1 MAMAFKLTEDVQP
14 DGGLGRRNPA
24 SSPSLLTR
32 RSGADSSNDPHP
44 NSTILHFLGAR
55 PPGIVSCMPCRRA
68 RRLQE
73 ESMMP
78 QPPQFREINDPPQT
92 SAAKALGLRLASA
105 EWLQDLL
112 RQTDDW
118 MTGQDLPRLVHQESA
133 RIDPRSWYWVDV
145 YPRWRPAPPSTPE
158 QMLTDWR
165 AHDWRR
171 IEFVYLHLP
180 FCAQR
185 CHFCYYFVSTDLSHA
200 REYLEALR
208 REVRAFLVSL
218 PRDASAGD
226 LFFGGGTP
234 SMMAAA
240 DLQRLYD
247 DVYEHLDRDRIGMVT
262 LELHS
267 RTMRREMHRLA
278 ASGHIRRVSMGVQTF
293 SQPVLLA
300 NGRIWV
306 EPGRIRKI
314 CADFREAGI
323 EHIGLD
329 FMVGLH
335 TQTAADVLTDL
346 RHIAGLAEDQMIDSV
361 SVYPRSYTAIWGP
374 FAGETIDDATL
385 MEKFRCHLLYRRFFA
400 GIGWSEGPMYLFS
413 APRFVPAVPS
423 ALAATVRTA
432 QALAFGNS
440 ARSTF
445 ADTNYLNIRSPDE
458 YREVMDGHAGATG
471 AHQRMSRADVN
482 RRYLHFSIKRGYFD
496 EQLFPVPPTLDER
509 VQLDEITDDLSHRG
523 LVRRNGV
530 RVELTEVGMIL
541 VELVHREYERTFP
554 EPGR

>member
-1 MAMAFKLTEDVQP
+1 
-14 DGGLGRRNPA
+14 
-24 SSPSLLTR
+24 
-32 RSGADSSNDPHP
+32 
-44 NSTILHFLGAR
+44 
-55 PPGIVSCMPCRRA
+55 
-68 RRLQE
+68 
-73 ESMMP
+73 MP
-78 QPPQFREINDPPQT
+78 QPPQPHEIIGLPQSFAEKAQGSRLP
-92 SAAKALGLRLASA
+92 SAV
-105 EWLQDLL
+105 WLQDLL

-118 MTGQDLPRLVHQESA
+118 ITGQDLPRRVRQEFV
-133 RIDPRSWYWVDV
+133 RVDPRSWHWVDV
-145 YPRWRPAPPSTPE
+145 YPRWRPAPPSSPE

-165 AHDWRR
+165 AHEWRR
-171 IEFVYLHLP
+171 IEFIYLHLP

-185 CHFCYYFVSTDLSHA
+185 CHFCYYFISTDLSHSQ
-200 REYLEALR
+200 EYLAALR

-262 LELHS
+262 LELHP
-267 RTMRREMHRLA
+267 RTMRRQMHRLA

-293 SQPVLLA
+293 SQPVLEA

-306 EPGRIRKI
+306 EPDRIRKI
-314 CADFREAGI
+314 CTDFREAGI

-335 TQTAADVLTDL
+335 AQTASDVLTDL
-346 RHIAGLAEDQMIDSV
+346 RHIAALAADRVIDSV

-374 FAGETIDDATL
+374 FAGETVDGRTL

-400 GIGWSEGPMYLFS
+400 DIGWSEGPMYLFS
-413 APRFVPAVPS
+413 APLFAPAVPS
-423 ALAATVRTA
+423 ALVNSARTA
-432 QALAFGNS
+432 PALAFGNS

-458 YREVMDGHAGATG
+458 YQDVMGRHAGATG

-482 RRYLHFSIKRGYFD
+482 RRYLHFSIKRGHLD

-509 VQLDEITDDLSHRG
+509 AQLDEITDDLSRRG
-523 LVRRNGV
+523 LVQRKGV
-530 RVELTEVGMIL
+530 RVELTEIGMIL
-541 VELVHREYERTFP
+541 VELVHQAYERTFP
-554 EPGR
+554 ERGS